1 MELMSSFTDTKF
13 IHIRYRGGGPAL
25 NDALAGHVP
34 VSMLNIVQALP
45 HVQAGRIIPLAV
57 TDFTEAAKSHE
68 TLTPPLKSPRALIS
82 LGKIE
87 IGGVIL
93 RVQP

>member
-57 TDFTEAAKSHE
+57 TDFTEA
-68 TLTPPLKSPRALIS
+68 I
-82 LGKIE
+82 GKPSERSFTRRNIPGYE
-87 IGGVIL
+87 ADL
-93 RVQP
+93 WYHARWFQAN